1 MLARIRKALFGALA
15 AGGAALGTAA
25 ADGSVSGAD
34 WGIILAAL
42 LVGGV
47 GVYLTPNA
55 GPTPPAGVTGQYVG
69 K

>member
-1 MLARIRKALFGALA
+1 MAKIRKALFAALA

-25 ADGSVSGAD
+25 ADGNISMGD
-34 WGIILAAL
+34 WGIILGAVVLA
-42 LVGGV
+42 GV
-47 GVYLTPNA
+47 GVFWVPNA